1 MIADKEVIVNIEECG
16 KIMIVDDEAIN
27 REMLNGILTAQGYD
41 VFGAINGEHALSMI
55 PDYEPD
61 IILLDILMP
70 VMDGFEI
77 TQKLKSDPKY
87 NHIPIVLL
95 TSLSD
100 QASRIKGLE
109 AGAED
114 FLSKPFNR
122 LELLAKVRNF
132 IRLKHLSDFL
142 KNNNQILEEYDLLT
156 GLPNRKLFLQQLKK
170 CLTHSIRNNKG
181 LGLIIVDIA
190 NYKNISDTLGSTL
203 ADLAIK
209 GVAERMQRMANN
221 DILISRLNSRYFAI
235 ILQNAN
241 TDTLLH
247 STSKK
252 IHETL
257 LQPFLLAEKEI
268 FVTVLQGGARYPY
281 SATNW
286 ETLLKNAEIAVHQSK
301 QTDPKSLY
309 LYQPEMGA
317 QLQHRMNLENDLS
330 SALTKQEFFLHYQPQ
345 IDLHTGKVFG
355 LEALLRWQHPEW
367 GLISPDEFIPLAE
380 KNGQI
385 FAITDWVLRTACTQ
399 NKAWQEAGIPP
410 ITMAVNV
417 SPHQFNDYELS
428 VQVKQA
434 LEVSGLAPEYLELE
448 LTEGIMLDNPDI
460 ALSAIHKL
468 TDLGIKISLDDF
480 GTGFSSLSY
489 LKSIQANRIKI
500 DKSFITDLTIN
511 PDDAVIVLSIIAM
524 AHQMGRQV
532 IAEGVENEVQ
542 MKYLFQHHCDEI
554 QGYYFSRPLPAHEV
568 EALLTDKS
576 AWLSSRLPTITS
588 N

>member
-1 MIADKEVIVNIEECG
+1 MNLDGCG

-27 REMLNGILTAQGYD
+27 RDMLNGILTAQGYD
-41 VFGAINGEHALSMI
+41 VFGAINGEHALSML

-61 IILLDILMP
+61 IILLDVVMP
-70 VMDGFEI
+70 IMNGFEV

-122 LELLAKVRNF
+122 LELLAKVRNL

-142 KNNNQILEEYDLLT
+142 KNNNQILDEYDLLT
-156 GLPNRKLFLQQLKK
+156 GLPNRKLFLKQLKQAI
-170 CLTHSIRNNKG
+170 TSSTRNKKA

-203 ADLAIK
+203 ADLVIK
-209 GVAERMQRMANN
+209 GVAERIKKIATNN
-221 DILISRLNSRYFAI
+221 ILISRLGDRYFAI
-235 ILQNAN
+235 IVQNINA
-241 TDTLLH
+241 DAMLH

-252 IHETL
+252 IYSSMLE
-257 LQPFLLAEKEI
+257 PFLLAEKEI
-268 FVTVLQGGARYPY
+268 FVTVLQGGAVYPE

-286 ETLLKNAEIAVHQSK
+286 ETLLKNAEMAVYQSK

-309 LYQPEMGA
+309 LYQPEIGA
-317 QLQHRMNLENDLS
+317 QLQHRMNLENDLC
-330 SALTKQEFFLHYQPQ
+330 SALMKQEFFLNYQPQ

-355 LEALLRWQHPEW
+355 LEALLRWQHPEL

-410 ITMAVNV
+410 VTIAVNV

-434 LEVSGLAPEYLELE
+434 LEVSGLSPEYLELE

-468 TDLGIKISLDDF
+468 IDIGVRISLDDF
-480 GTGFSSLSY
+480 GTGFASLSY
-489 LKSIQANRIKI
+489 LKSIQAKRIKI
-500 DKSFITDLTIN
+500 DKSFITDLTVN

-524 AHQMGRQV
+524 AHQMDRQV

-542 MKYLFQHHCDEI
+542 MNYLLQHNCDEI

-568 EALLTDKS
+568 EVLLTDQS
-576 AWLSSRLPTITS
+576 GWLSKLLSPKTRH
-588 N
+588 